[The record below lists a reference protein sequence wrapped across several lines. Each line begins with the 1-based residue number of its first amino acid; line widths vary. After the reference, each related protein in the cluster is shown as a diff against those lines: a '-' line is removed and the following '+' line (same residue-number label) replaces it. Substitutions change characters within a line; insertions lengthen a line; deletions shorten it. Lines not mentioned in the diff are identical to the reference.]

1 MDPALVAAVRRGHA
15 EVVKLLL
22 RDAERRQLLGAAQ
35 RLQELGHALWV
46 AAHHGNDELIHL
58 LLAEGADVNF
68 RWDGTTSLDC
78 AVVNDHYPTAN
89 ILLQAGADPKMVDCD
104 GIGPL
109 SRAAK
114 PSEAIWFGKSTG
126 RYLRPRDP
134 SHLVVPYPQVVRDE
148 LVAMTR
154 LLLDYGADAAG
165 LDEPIW
171 ANIW

>member
-1 MDPALVAAVRRGHA
+1 MDPALVAAVRRGYPD
-15 EVVKLLL
+15 VIKLLL
-22 RDAERRQLLGAAQ
+22 RDAERRQLLDAAQ
-35 RLQELGHALWV
+35 RLQELGNALWV

-68 RWDGTTSLDC
+68 RWDGTTSLDS
-78 AVVNDHYPTAN
+78 AVINDHYSMAK
-89 ILLQAGADPKMVDCD
+89 ILLQAGADPKMADCN

-114 PSEAIWFGKSTG
+114 PSEAIWLGQSTG
-126 RYLRPRDP
+126 RYPSPRNP
-134 SHLVVPYPQVVRDE
+134 SHLVVPYPQVVRDK

-171 ANIW
+171 TNIG